1 MICFCQCKLSQT
13 REGGY
18 IFSHHLIKLRKPIGS
33 AEFLRGGGEG
43 SVTSSSCFLFALFC
57 AGNLFPRAF
66 PSHFRRK
73 EVGTRLPRRYM
84 ISEEGIATG
93 GYFAICILLWSLGIR
108 TRWQVLKSII
118 LITTIRGHG
127 MIVIK
132 NVQTEEHCIPTKRN
146 AETPQTLCFNS
157 LY

>member
-33 AEFLRGGGEG
+33 AEFLRGGGGAG
-43 SVTSSSCFLFALFC
+43 SATSSSGFLIALFC

-73 EVGTRLPRRYM
+73 EVGTRLPRRFCN
-84 ISEEGIATG
+84 G
-93 GYFAICILLWSLGIR
+93 W
-108 TRWQVLKSII
+108 VLRDQHPPLVSGHTHEMASFII

-146 AETPQTLCFNS
+146 AEMPQTLCFNS